1 MDISTFKLYTNDRI
15 YLQNYLSR
23 VLHFTYE
30 NTSYDMTILAK
41 EEFYFRNKSTQMNM
55 IVLKSIEDFVIV
67 EIIGGAGGSGL
78 FNINLGSQKSFINT
92 VIKLLYAISDEMGI
106 VIKEVV

>member
-78 FNINLGSQKSFINT
+78 LKINFGSQKSFINK
-92 VIKLLYAISDEMGI
+92 VIKLLYALSDERGI
-106 VIKEVV
+106 VMKEVL